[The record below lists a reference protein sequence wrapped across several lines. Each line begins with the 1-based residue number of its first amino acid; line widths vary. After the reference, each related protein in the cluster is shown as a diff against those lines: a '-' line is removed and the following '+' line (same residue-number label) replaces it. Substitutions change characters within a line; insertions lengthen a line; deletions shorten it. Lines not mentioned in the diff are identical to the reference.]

1 MRLNP
6 SVSGDPW
13 GRENAKK
20 CDSIHLFL
28 AIHGVEKMQKNATQ
42 SICFWRSMGSRKCKK
57 MRLNQSVSGDPWGRE
72 NAKKCDS
79 IHLFLAIHGA
89 PETDGLSRIFLHF

>member
-57 MRLNQSVSGDPWGRE
+57 MRLNPSVSGDPWGARNRWIE
-72 NAKKCDS
+72 SHFFAFS
-79 IHLFLAIHGA
+79 RPHGS
-89 PETDGLSRIFLHF
+89 PETDGLSRIFL